1 MGVSSVP
8 TGIQGEQGE
17 GEGRGG
23 RREGRGGRREKRGD
37 VTGILPI
44 FLFFDSKP

>member
-1 MGVSSVP
+1 VCPQEFRVNRGR
-8 TGIQGEQGE
+8 GRGE
-17 GEGRGG
+17 GEG
-23 RREGRGGRREKRGD
+23 EERGD